1 MLASASAR
9 SSASASA
16 SLAAGGR
23 LSKPGA
29 APVSVSVSRM
39 PAGTALTARSSS
51 ESTPITASM
60 VATAW
65 LSRPMC
71 RSANVEWS
79 DTVNS

>member
-1 MLASASAR
+1 M
-9 SSASASA
+9 
-16 SLAAGGR
+16 
-23 LSKPGA
+23 
-29 APVSVSVSRM
+29 SVSVSRM